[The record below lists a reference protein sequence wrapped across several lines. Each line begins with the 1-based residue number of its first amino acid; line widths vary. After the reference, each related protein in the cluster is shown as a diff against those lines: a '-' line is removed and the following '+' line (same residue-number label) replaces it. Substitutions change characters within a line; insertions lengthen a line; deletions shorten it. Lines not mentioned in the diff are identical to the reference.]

1 MSPPAWT
8 AFLVAAGIGA
18 PARYLLDG
26 WVQDRTEGAFP
37 WGTLTVNVTGCLA
50 LGIIAGLGLYHDLGS
65 TVRTVVG
72 TGALGAY
79 TTFSTVTFET
89 VRLAEEGAVNEAVR
103 NTAANLL
110 AGLAAVSAGLALTAV
125 L

>member
-1 MSPPAWT
+1 VSPLAWI
-8 AFLVAAGIGA
+8 AFLAAAGIGA

-37 WGTLTVNVTGCLA
+37 WGTFTVNVTGCLA
-50 LGIIAGLGLYHDLGS
+50 LGLLAGLGLYHDLGN
-65 TVRTVVG
+65 TARVVVG
-72 TGALGAY
+72 TGGLGAY

-103 NTAANLL
+103 NAAANLFI
-110 AGLAAVSAGLALTAV
+110 GLAAVSVGLALTA

>member
-1 MSPPAWT
+1 MSPLAWV

-26 WVQDRTEGAFP
+26 WVQDRTGGAFP
-37 WGTLTVNVTGCLA
+37 WGTFTVNVTGCLA
-50 LGIIAGLGLYHDLGS
+50 LGLLAGLGLYHDLGS
-65 TVRTVVG
+65 TVRTVLG

-79 TTFSTVTFET
+79 TTFSTLTFET
-89 VRLAEEGAVNEAVR
+89 VRLAEEGAVDEAVR
-103 NTAANLL
+103 NAGASLV
-110 AGLAAVSAGLALTAV
+110 AGLAAVSAGLAVTA